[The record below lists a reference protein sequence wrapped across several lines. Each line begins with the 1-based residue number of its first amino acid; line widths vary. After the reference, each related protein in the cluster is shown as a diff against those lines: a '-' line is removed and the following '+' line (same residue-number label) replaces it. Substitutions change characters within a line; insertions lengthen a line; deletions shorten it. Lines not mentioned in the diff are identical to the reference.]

1 MWDGNT
7 KEDRVSREE
16 GPRGEDPIAVCVSRE
31 GRQGY
36 EDVTQ
41 RYLCHKSA
49 STFPNR

>member
-31 GRQGY
+31 
-36 EDVTQ
+36 ED
-41 RYLCHKSA
+41 RGM
-49 STFPNR
+49 RM